1 MSNNE
6 TINDVKKILKD
17 RRQNAGYNTFNSN
30 ESIVV
35 AFTVKKSPTVIF
47 ESSNPSPAEK
57 PVHKTENDTIDE
69 EEMLLENPYK
79 AYITEISR
87 YSLLKAED
95 EKILGKKVFNA
106 KLSLRTLQQLNDYLS
121 IEERS
126 KVNNVINKGRGKI
139 LFDVF
144 SSEISKKNKI
154 IKGKKDKGE
163 DASIETVDFID
174 EVSENDL
181 ATRQNIKELLEIEN
195 AEVRKQKFL
204 EFAEQEIS
212 SFNSGNQ
219 AFELFYNSNLRL
231 VIPMVKRYH
240 VPGMSKLDLI
250 QEGNLGLMRAVA
262 GFDYR
267 LGFKF
272 STFATWWIKQSASRA
287 AEEKG
292 QSISLPVHMSE
303 IVNTLEQEQEK
314 LQQEEGRYISM
325 AETAKRLKID
335 SEFIKSAIRSRG
347 FSSLDEFADAHLEKP
362 NPLVDL
368 IPDENEDAASGAIVN
383 HVKTEVNNAVLQLT
397 ERERIIINLRY
408 GLEDGQQQT
417 LKQVGEV
424 FNITKE
430 RVRQIEDKA
439 IRKLRHP
446 KISRKLNGLLE

>member
-1 MSNNE
+1 
-6 TINDVKKILKD
+6 
-17 RRQNAGYNTFNSN
+17 
-30 ESIVV
+30 
-35 AFTVKKSPTVIF
+35 
-47 ESSNPSPAEK
+47 
-57 PVHKTENDTIDE
+57 
-69 EEMLLENPYK
+69 
-79 AYITEISR
+79 
-87 YSLLKAED
+87 
-95 EKILGKKVFNA
+95 
-106 KLSLRTLQQLNDYLS
+106 
-121 IEERS
+121 
-126 KVNNVINKGRGKI
+126 
-139 LFDVF
+139 
-144 SSEISKKNKI
+144 
-154 IKGKKDKGE
+154 
-163 DASIETVDFID
+163 
-174 EVSENDL
+174 
-181 ATRQNIKELLEIEN
+181 
-195 AEVRKQKFL
+195 
-204 EFAEQEIS
+204 
-212 SFNSGNQ
+212 
-219 AFELFYNSNLRL
+219 
-231 VIPMVKRYH
+231 MVKRYH

>member
-1 MSNNE
+1 MPNNE
-6 TINDVKKILKD
+6 TINDAKKILRD
-17 RRQNAGYNTFNSN
+17 RRQKAGHNTFNSN
-30 ESIVV
+30 ESIAV

-47 ESSNPSPAEK
+47 EASNHFPEKK
-57 PVHKTENDTIDE
+57 PVRKTKNDTIDE
-69 EEMLLENPYK
+69 EEMLLKSPYK
-79 AYITEISR
+79 AYTTEISK

-95 EKILGKKVFNA
+95 EKILGEKVFNA

-121 IEERS
+121 IEEQS
-126 KVNNVINKGRGKI
+126 KINNVINKERGKM
-139 LFDVF
+139 LLDVF

-163 DASIETVDFID
+163 DASMETVDFID
-174 EVSENDL
+174 EASENDL
-181 ATRQNIKELLEIEN
+181 VTRQNIKELLETEN

-212 SFNSGNQ
+212 SFNNGNQ

-231 VIPMVKRYH
+231 VIPMTEHYH
-240 VPGMSKLDLI
+240 VPGISKLDLI

-272 STFATWWIKQSASRA
+272 STYATWWIKQSASRA

-292 QSISLPVHMSE
+292 RSISLPVHMSE
-303 IVNTLEQEQEK
+303 IINALEQEQEK
-314 LQQEEGRYISM
+314 LQQEEGRYISITE
-325 AETAKRLKID
+325 AAKRLKID
-335 SEFIKSAIRSRG
+335 SEFIKSAIRSRD
-347 FSSLDEFADAHLEKP
+347 FSSLDEFADADPEKS

-383 HVKTEVNNAVLQLT
+383 QVKTQVNNALLKLT
-397 ERERIIINLRY
+397 ERERSIINLRY
-408 GLEDGQQQT
+408 GREDGQEQT
-417 LKQVGEV
+417 LEQVGKV